1 MKLVDVEPEQ
11 VATPLPPKQDNWV
24 NEDSGYSS
32 NNKNDPHGIG
42 DLSEGSTLSKFV
54 MTTKL
59 FNFMDNT
66 TMHGMR
72 YIFMRNIGQIRRW

>member
-1 MKLVDVEPEQ
+1 MKLLDVEPER
-11 VATPLPPKQDNWV
+11 VPTPPHPPKQDNWV
-24 NEDSGYSS
+24 NENKGYTP
-32 NNKNDPHGIG
+32 NDKDDPHGIG
-42 DLSEGSTLSKFV
+42 NLSDGSNLSKLV

-72 YIFMRNIGQIRRW
+72 YIFMRNISQIRR